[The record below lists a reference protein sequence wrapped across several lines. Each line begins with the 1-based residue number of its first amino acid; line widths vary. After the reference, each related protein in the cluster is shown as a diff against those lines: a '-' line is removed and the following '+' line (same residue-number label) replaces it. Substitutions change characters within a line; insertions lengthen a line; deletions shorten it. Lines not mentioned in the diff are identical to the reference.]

1 MAHLVER
8 GAALPALPQTR
19 RLQALEDGRERTAG
33 AVSPWAGIAA
43 RPRHTAT
50 YGNSQLTPGQDRTG
64 SAKDV
69 TVTML
74 KSRSEPREMKFT
86 SFPEL
91 GIAVVTHFG
100 HPVFEVLEWVS
111 VPGTSAAHHLLRET
125 EGKKTVLMEHFS
137 PSPTF
142 GLKGE
147 TNVSC
152 FNTINHRV

>member
-50 YGNSQLTPGQDRTG
+50 YGNSQLTPGQDRKCEECDGFTITC
-64 SAKDV
+64 K
-69 TVTML
+69 
-74 KSRSEPREMKFT
+74 PREIKFT

-100 HPVFEVLEWVS
+100 HPVFEVLEWIS
-111 VPGTSAAHHLLRET
+111 VPGTSAAHHLLRGT
-125 EGKKTVLMEHFS
+125 EGRKQCWWSIFHL
-137 PSPTF
+137 
-142 GLKGE
+142 
-147 TNVSC
+147 
-152 FNTINHRV
+152 HRHLV